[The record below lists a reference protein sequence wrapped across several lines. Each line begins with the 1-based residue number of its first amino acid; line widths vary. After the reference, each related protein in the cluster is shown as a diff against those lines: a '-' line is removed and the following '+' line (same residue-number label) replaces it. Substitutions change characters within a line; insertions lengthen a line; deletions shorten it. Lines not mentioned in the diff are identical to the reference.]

1 MVKNNK
7 NIKEKKMLK
16 ISCITLVIA
25 VVISLVYILY
35 LKKNIHKY
43 EMILTDI
50 LNEKLREAEEMDLG
64 EQLDKILE
72 ENKEDNE

>member
-1 MVKNNK
+1 MF
-7 NIKEKKMLK
+7 K
-16 ISCITLVIA
+16 ISCIILVIA

-50 LNEKLREAEEMDLG
+50 LTERIREAEEMDLG

-72 ENKEDNE
+72 ENKKDSE

>member
-1 MVKNNK
+1 M
-7 NIKEKKMLK
+7 IKV
-16 ISCITLVIA
+16 SCITLVIA

>member
-1 MVKNNK
+1 
-7 NIKEKKMLK
+7 MLK

-72 ENKEDNE
+72 ENKEDTE

>member
-1 MVKNNK
+1 
-7 NIKEKKMLK
+7 MLK

-35 LKKNIHKY
+35 LKKNVHKY

-72 ENKEDNE
+72 ENKKDNE

>member
-1 MVKNNK
+1 
-7 NIKEKKMLK
+7 MLK
-16 ISCITLVIA
+16 ISCIILVIA

-43 EMILTDI
+43 EMILVDI

-72 ENKEDNE
+72 ENKKDNE

>member
-1 MVKNNK
+1 MF
-7 NIKEKKMLK
+7 K
-16 ISCITLVIA
+16 ISFIILVIA

-50 LNEKLREAEEMDLG
+50 LTERIREAEEMDLG

-72 ENKEDNE
+72 ENKKDSE

>member
-1 MVKNNK
+1 
-7 NIKEKKMLK
+7 MLK

-72 ENKEDNE
+72 ENKKDNE

>member
-1 MVKNNK
+1 
-7 NIKEKKMLK
+7 MLK
-16 ISCITLVIA
+16 ISCIILVIA

-50 LNEKLREAEEMDLG
+50 LNEKLREAEEMDLS
-64 EQLDKILE
+64 EQLDEILE
-72 ENKEDNE
+72 ENKKDNL

>member
-1 MVKNNK
+1 
-7 NIKEKKMLK
+7 MLK
-16 ISCITLVIA
+16 ISCIILVIA

-72 ENKEDNE
+72 ENKKDNE

>member
-1 MVKNNK
+1 
-7 NIKEKKMLK
+7 MLK

-50 LNEKLREAEEMDLG
+50 INEKLREAEEMDLG

>member
-1 MVKNNK
+1 
-7 NIKEKKMLK
+7 MLK

-50 LNEKLREAEEMDLG
+50 LTERIREAEEMDLG

>member
-1 MVKNNK
+1 
-7 NIKEKKMLK
+7 MLK

-50 LNEKLREAEEMDLG
+50 LTERIREAEEMDLG

-72 ENKEDNE
+72 ENKEDKEWIGYWSGTI

>member
-1 MVKNNK
+1 
-7 NIKEKKMLK
+7 MLK

>member
-1 MVKNNK
+1 
-7 NIKEKKMLK
+7 MLK
-16 ISCITLVIA
+16 ISCIILVIA

-72 ENKEDNE
+72 ENKKDNL

>member
-1 MVKNNK
+1 
-7 NIKEKKMLK
+7 MLK

-72 ENKEDNE
+72 ENKEDKE

>member
-1 MVKNNK
+1 M
-7 NIKEKKMLK
+7 
-16 ISCITLVIA
+16 VIA

-43 EMILTDI
+43 EMILVDI

-72 ENKEDNE
+72 ENKKDNE

>member
-1 MVKNNK
+1 
-7 NIKEKKMLK
+7 MLK
-16 ISCITLVIA
+16 ISCIILVIA

-43 EMILTDI
+43 EMILVDI

-64 EQLDKILE
+64 DQLDKILE
-72 ENKEDNE
+72 ENKKDNE

>member
-1 MVKNNK
+1 
-7 NIKEKKMLK
+7 MLK
-16 ISCITLVIA
+16 ISCIILVIA

-43 EMILTDI
+43 EMILVDI
-50 LNEKLREAEEMDLG
+50 LNEKLREAEEMDFG

-72 ENKEDNE
+72 ENKKDNE

>member
-1 MVKNNK
+1 
-7 NIKEKKMLK
+7 MLK

-25 VVISLVYILY
+25 VVISLVHILY

-72 ENKEDNE
+72 ENKEDTE

>member
-1 MVKNNK
+1 
-7 NIKEKKMLK
+7 MLK
-16 ISCITLVIA
+16 ISCIILVIA
-25 VVISLVYILY
+25 VVISLAYILY

-72 ENKEDNE
+72 ENKKDNE

>member
-1 MVKNNK
+1 
-7 NIKEKKMLK
+7 MLK

-50 LNEKLREAEEMDLG
+50 LNERIREAEEMDLG

-72 ENKEDNE
+72 ENMKDNE

>member
-1 MVKNNK
+1 
-7 NIKEKKMLK
+7 MLLY
-16 ISCITLVIA
+16 LVF
-25 VVISLVYILY
+25 V

>member
-1 MVKNNK
+1 MF
-7 NIKEKKMLK
+7 K
-16 ISCITLVIA
+16 ISCIILVIA

-43 EMILTDI
+43 EMILTGI

-72 ENKEDNE
+72 ENKKDNE

>member
-1 MVKNNK
+1 
-7 NIKEKKMLK
+7 MLK

-50 LNEKLREAEEMDLG
+50 LNEKLREAQEMDLG

-72 ENKEDNE
+72 ENKKDNE

>member
-1 MVKNNK
+1 
-7 NIKEKKMLK
+7 MLK
-16 ISCITLVIA
+16 ISCIILVIA

-64 EQLDKILE
+64 EKLDKILE
-72 ENKEDNE
+72 ENKKDNE

>member
-1 MVKNNK
+1 
-7 NIKEKKMLK
+7 MLK

-64 EQLDKILE
+64 EQFDKILE

>member
-1 MVKNNK
+1 
-7 NIKEKKMLK
+7 MLK
-16 ISCITLVIA
+16 ISCIILVIA

-43 EMILTDI
+43 EMILVDI
-50 LNEKLREAEEMDLG
+50 LNEKLREAEEMDLS

-72 ENKEDNE
+72 ENKKDNE

>member
-1 MVKNNK
+1 
-7 NIKEKKMLK
+7 MLK
-16 ISCITLVIA
+16 ISCIILVIA

-50 LNEKLREAEEMDLG
+50 LNEKLREAEGMDLG

-72 ENKEDNE
+72 ENKKDNE

>member
-1 MVKNNK
+1 
-7 NIKEKKMLK
+7 MLK

-50 LNEKLREAEEMDLG
+50 LNERIREAEEMDLG

-72 ENKEDNE
+72 ENKKDNE

>member
-1 MVKNNK
+1 
-7 NIKEKKMLK
+7 MLK
-16 ISCITLVIA
+16 ISCIILVIA

-43 EMILTDI
+43 EMILVDI
-50 LNEKLREAEEMDLG
+50 LNEKLREAEEMELG

-72 ENKEDNE
+72 ENKKDNL

>member
-1 MVKNNK
+1 
-7 NIKEKKMLK
+7 MLK

-50 LNEKLREAEEMDLG
+50 KWQAKRSRGDGSWRA
-64 EQLDKILE
+64 IR
-72 ENKEDNE
+72 

>member
-1 MVKNNK
+1 MF
-7 NIKEKKMLK
+7 K
-16 ISCITLVIA
+16 ISCIILVIA

-43 EMILTDI
+43 EMILVDI

-72 ENKEDNE
+72 ENKKDNE

>member
-1 MVKNNK
+1 
-7 NIKEKKMLK
+7 MLK
-16 ISCITLVIA
+16 ISCIILVIA

-43 EMILTDI
+43 EMILVDI
-50 LNEKLREAEEMDLG
+50 LNEKQREAEEMDLG

-72 ENKEDNE
+72 ENKKDNE

>member
-1 MVKNNK
+1 
-7 NIKEKKMLK
+7 MLK

-50 LNEKLREAEEMDLG
+50 LNERIREAEEMVLG

-72 ENKEDNE
+72 ENKKDNE

>member
-1 MVKNNK
+1 
-7 NIKEKKMLK
+7 MLK
-16 ISCITLVIA
+16 ISCIILVIA

-43 EMILTDI
+43 EMILTYI

-72 ENKEDNE
+72 ENKKDNE

>member
-1 MVKNNK
+1 MF
-7 NIKEKKMLK
+7 K
-16 ISCITLVIA
+16 ISCIILVIA

-72 ENKEDNE
+72 ENKKDNE